1 MKKQNNVAALQMAH
15 LESSALAATSIAA
28 ATQQSSTYRFVSC
41 SQITRGHCCGYGRNA
56 LCELIW
62 SLTTPKS
69 HPVLVL
75 IWQWQR
81 LLFVLLLSHI
91 PLRAGSWE
99 GSPWIVTA
107 LTTYYCPRL
116 TETHNPTLPS
126 HRYSVRE
133 KFPQKLLHNIQKNS
147 EVVQKLFPNL
157 PTSSVVFK

>member
-1 MKKQNNVAALQMAH
+1 MEKQNNVAALQMAH
-15 LESSALAATSIAA
+15 LESSAPTATSIAA

-69 HPVLVL
+69 HPCFSPDMTMTMSFVCSVLVSYSFKSRWL
-75 IWQWQR
+75 R
-81 LLFVLLLSHI
+81 GFSLNSYCFHNLLS
-91 PLRAGSWE
+91 S
-99 GSPWIVTA
+99 
-107 LTTYYCPRL
+107 RL
-116 TETHNPTLPS
+116 TETNNPTLPS

-133 KFPQKLLHNIQKNS
+133 KFPQKLLHKIQKNS

-157 PTSSVVFK
+157 PTPSVVFE